1 MNRTGLLIALA
12 VAAGVGIVFG
22 LYPNL
27 DLALSQALF
36 DRLNPGFARAGPLIG
51 LVRDGSMWLVA
62 LIAAPAFVAP
72 VVKLL
77 LPRRPLLRRARA
89 ALFLIATL
97 LLAPG
102 LTTNIVLKD
111 YWGRPRPEAIVQF
124 GGSEQFLP
132 WWDPRGPCRNN
143 CSFVAGEP
151 SGAFW
156 TMAAATLAP
165 APWRPLAYGAAVT
178 FGLGVGLMRM
188 TFGGHF
194 FTDVVFAGV
203 LTFLIIWLVH
213 GAIYRW
219 RRTRLSD
226 AMLEHA
232 LERIATPV
240 YDFVVGL
247 WRGKR
252 RA

>member
-12 VAAGVGIVFG
+12 VAAGVGVVFG
-22 LYPNL
+22 LFPNL
-27 DLALSQALF
+27 DLALSRLVF
-36 DRLNPGFARAGPLIG
+36 DKINPGFARAGPVMDW
-51 LVRDGSMWLVA
+51 VRDGSMGLVA

-77 LPRRPLLRRARA
+77 LPRRPLLIPARA

-102 LTTNIVLKD
+102 LVTNIVLKD
-111 YWGRPRPEAIVQF
+111 YWGRPRPVAIAQF
-124 GGSEQFLP
+124 GGGEPFVP

-165 APWRPLAYGAAVT
+165 APWRPLAYGAAVG
-178 FGLGVGLMRM
+178 FGLGVGFIRM
-188 TFGGHF
+188 TLGGHF

-203 LTFLIIWLVH
+203 LTFLVIWLVH

-226 AMLEHA
+226 ATLERA
-232 LERIATPV
+232 LERIATPG
-240 YDFVVGL
+240 YDFVMKL